1 MRWNW
6 TQPDWPNFR
15 FDSAAVEALERRFLL
30 SSGEILGAV
39 RHVTGDERDRLRIEL
54 LSEEAM
60 RTSAIE
66 GEVLD
71 RASVQ
76 SSLRRQFGLSS
87 DDAASR
93 PKEKG
98 VAEMMVDVY
107 LTYAEPLTHNTLS
120 RWHGMLLAH
129 DRGLETIGAYRRH
142 ADAMQIVSD
151 RIDRPTVHFEAPPSA
166 QVQGEM
172 DVFVDWFNR
181 TAPDGTT
188 PLPALTRAAL
198 GHLWF
203 ESIHP
208 FEDGNGR
215 LGRALAEKSLAQ
227 NIGQPSLIALAY
239 TIERDRKA
247 YYDQLETHQK
257 TLDVTGW
264 LIWFAEIVLKAQQV
278 TLTRVAFFIAKAKF
292 YDQFRDRLNERQAKV
307 IERMFREGP
316 DGFKGGLSAENYIAI
331 TGTSRATTTRDLQ
344 DLVEMGALNRTGERR
359 HTRYWLHLLSANT
372 TALRIG
378 ERFGE

>member
-1 MRWNW
+1 
-6 TQPDWPNFR
+6 
-15 FDSAAVEALERRFLL
+15 
-30 SSGEILGAV
+30 
-39 RHVTGDERDRLRIEL
+39 
-54 LSEEAM
+54 
-60 RTSAIE
+60 
-66 GEVLD
+66 
-71 RASVQ
+71 
-76 SSLRRQFGLSS
+76 
-87 DDAASR
+87 
-93 PKEKG
+93 
-98 VAEMMVDVY
+98 
-107 LTYAEPLTHNTLS
+107 
-120 RWHGMLLAH
+120 
-129 DRGLETIGAYRRH
+129 
-142 ADAMQIVSD
+142 
-151 RIDRPTVHFEAPPSA
+151 
-166 QVQGEM
+166 M

-181 TAPDGTT
+181 TAPDGPT

-227 NIGQPSLIALAY
+227 NIGQPSLIALSY

-247 YYDQLETHQK
+247 YYEQLETHQK

-264 LIWFAEIVLKAQQV
+264 LTWFAEIVLKAQQV

-292 YDQFRDRLNERQAKV
+292 YDQFRGRLNERQAKV

-316 DGFKGGLSAENYIAI
+316 DGFKGGLSAENYITI

-359 HTRYWLHLLSANT
+359 HTRYWLCAEET
-372 TALRIG
+372 T
-378 ERFGE
+378 

>member
-15 FDSAAVEALERRFLL
+15 YDRAAIEPLERRFLL

-39 RHVTGDERDRLRIEL
+39 RHVTGEERDRLRIEL

-71 RASVQ
+71 RSSVQ
-76 SSLRRQFGLSS
+76 SSLRRQFGLTTEGAPSKP
-87 DDAASR
+87 R
-93 PKEKG
+93 EQG
-98 VAEMMVDVY
+98 IAEMMVDVY
-107 LTYAEPLTHNTLS
+107 SNHAAPLTHDTLS
-120 RWHGMLLAH
+120 HWHGMLLSH

-142 ADAMQIVSD
+142 DDAMQIVSG
-151 RIDRPTVHFEAPPSA
+151 RIDRPTVHFEALPSA

-172 DVFVDWFNR
+172 DVFIDWFNR
-181 TAPDGTT
+181 TAPEGST

-203 ESIHP
+203 ESVHP

-239 TIERDRKA
+239 TIERDRKG
-247 YYDQLETHQK
+247 YYDQLEAHQK
-257 TLDVTGW
+257 TLDVTAW
-264 LIWFAEIVLKAQQV
+264 LLWFGETVLNAQQV

-292 YDQFRDRLNERQAKV
+292 YDQFRDRLNDRQAKV

-316 DGFKGGLSAENYIAI
+316 EGFKGGLSAENYIAI

-344 DLVEMGALNRTGERR
+344 DLVEMDALNRTGERR
-359 HTRYWLHLLSANT
+359 HTRYWLSLCHDESS
-372 TALRIG
+372 G
-378 ERFGE
+378 

>member
-15 FDSAAVEALERRFLL
+15 FDHAAVEPLERRFLL

-39 RHVTGDERDRLRIEL
+39 RHVGSDERDRLRVEL

-87 DDAASR
+87 DGAASKPR
-93 PKEKG
+93 EQG

-107 LTYAEPLTHNTLS
+107 STYAAPLTHDTLS
-120 RWHGMLLAH
+120 RWHGMLLSH

-142 ADAMQIVSD
+142 ADAMQIVSG
-151 RIDRPTVHFEAPPSA
+151 RIDRPTEHFEAPPSA
-166 QVQGEM
+166 QVQDEM
-172 DVFVDWFNR
+172 DSFVEWFNR
-181 TAPDGTT
+181 TAPDGPV
-188 PLPALTRAAL
+188 PLSALTRAAL

-227 NIGQPSLIALAY
+227 NIGQPSLIALAF
-239 TIERDRKA
+239 TIERDRKG

-257 TLDVTGW
+257 TLVFCT
-264 LIWFAEIVLKAQQV
+264 
-278 TLTRVAFFIAKAKF
+278 
-292 YDQFRDRLNERQAKV
+292 
-307 IERMFREGP
+307 
-316 DGFKGGLSAENYIAI
+316 
-331 TGTSRATTTRDLQ
+331 
-344 DLVEMGALNRTGERR
+344 
-359 HTRYWLHLLSANT
+359 
-372 TALRIG
+372 
-378 ERFGE
+378 

>member
-15 FDSAAVEALERRFLL
+15 YDSAAVEPLERRFLL

-39 RHVTGDERDRLRIEL
+39 RHVTGEERDQLRVEL

-71 RASVQ
+71 RSSVQ
-76 SSLRRQFGLSS
+76 SSLRRQFGLTADGGPSGP
-87 DDAASR
+87 R
-93 PKEKG
+93 EQG
-98 VAEMMVDVY
+98 IAEMMVDVY
-107 LTYAEPLTHNTLS
+107 SNYAASLTHDTLC
-120 RWHGMLLAH
+120 RWHGMLLSH

-142 ADAMQIVSD
+142 DDAMQIVSG

-172 DVFVDWFNR
+172 DVFVEWFNC
-181 TAPDGTT
+181 TAPDRSA

-239 TIERDRKA
+239 TIERDRKG
-247 YYDQLETHQK
+247 YYDQLETHQR
-257 TLDVTGW
+257 TLDVTNW
-264 LIWFAEIVLKAQQV
+264 LLWFAETVRKAQQI

-292 YDQFRDRLNERQAKV
+292 YDQFRDRLNDRQAKV

-316 DGFKGGLSAENYIAI
+316 EGFKGGLSAENYIAI
-331 TGTSRATTTRDLQ
+331 TETSRATTTRDLQ
-344 DLVEMGALNRTGERR
+344 NLVEIGALKRTGERR
-359 HTRYWLHLLSANT
+359 HTRYWLDLEA
-372 TALRIG
+372 
-378 ERFGE
+378 